1 MVLTLFIGFLAT
13 LALCFVIDGITRAN
27 NKKKDKEKRD
37 ALLKELNGEEAWGLF
52 FYAVFK
58 YLSNLLTNNGNDDK
72 ISP

>member
-37 ALLKELNGEEAWGLF
+37 ALLKELNDEEA
-52 FYAVFK
+52 
-58 YLSNLLTNNGNDDK
+58 
-72 ISP
+72 